1 MRICLPQTKREEPA
15 KPKKKSKMMMSIGP
29 IKSLGTNP
37 PSADATNEVA
47 QGEPEESIGS
57 ISRRRTPP
65 RDTGP
70 REAASSSGPSGV
82 KSALGVKRAKDYS
95 AEVAGPVQV
104 PTLVAKSSA
113 GDEANQP

>member
-1 MRICLPQTKREEPA
+1 MCNLA
-15 KPKKKSKMMMSIGP
+15 GAGVGP
-29 IKSLGTNP
+29 SNEGS
-37 PSADATNEVA
+37 SAA
-47 QGEPEESIGS
+47 
-57 ISRRRTPP
+57 
-65 RDTGP
+65 
-70 REAASSSGPSGV
+70 GPSGV